1 MTHRDTLHRLIKTRG
16 EVLTDYEF
24 RNICLM
30 LYGITH
36 DAEALSDCLIRDA
49 STDGAFLL
57 QGERDALLHVIL
69 ATIQARVQWRESGCI
84 SGRRLSFSRHCAGLC
99 RWRS

>member
-24 RNICLM
+24 RNVCLM

-36 DAEALSDCLIRDA
+36 DREVFNDLLIRDA

-57 QGERDALLHVIL
+57 QGERDALLHVINGGSLDVSL
-69 ATIQARVQWRESGCI
+69 ADTRIPGAV
-84 SGRRLSFSRHCAGLC
+84 
-99 RWRS
+99 